1 MRKIRSLLAV
11 LVSLTAMI
19 PAVANAQDTGDTAAP
34 TVASGMITLVDMLDV
49 AADKEF
55 FCADVFGDYVEDG
68 DGIQAHTCKDRPGG
82 IWEDE
87 EFTVNSPGPGQIETT
102 QVPGLCVAA
111 QRVTDGAHL
120 NVLPCVTTRVDLR
133 QTWVAGADGMIHPSS
148 DTSLCWAVAKGAHGR
163 CGNPDC
169 SNYKRTLILES
180 CADYTMGMD
189 YRYITWAFPAEIT
202 P

>member
-1 MRKIRSLLAV
+1 MRTIRSILAV
-11 LVSLTAMI
+11 LVSLTTVIAT
-19 PAVANAQDTGDTAAP
+19 VANAQDTGAP
-34 TVASGMITLVDMLDV
+34 AVASGMITLVDMLDE
-49 AADKEF
+49 AADGEYY
-55 FCADVFGDYVEDG
+55 CADVFGDAVEEG

-87 EFTVNSPGPGQIETT
+87 EFTVNSPGAGQIEMT
-102 QVPGLCVAA
+102 QAPGLCVAA

-120 NVLPCVTTRVDLR
+120 NVLPCVTTRTDLR

-169 SNYKRTLILES
+169 SNYKRTLILETCS
-180 CADYTMGMD
+180 DYTMGMD
-189 YRYITWAFPAEIT
+189 YRFITWAYPADIGT